1 MMVETIGRCDTPK
14 ENIQHLL
21 HVKQTHFPEQPL
33 DWDHLLDVFA
43 RPSKFSGAPFQERM
57 KFLIMRG
64 MSDRVDA
71 LAFTVWR
78 DHIIDMIHT
87 ATFNIHNGNFHFIQI
102 IRTLIAHFEAQYYYL
117 KEITTILELAVWK
130 LRMNENIPQEK
141 ATPRQKKF
149 KTDELITRQQC
160 HVTSGADVVIGHV
173 LPFLITT

>member
-21 HVKQTHFPEQPL
+21 HVKRTHFPEQPL

-43 RPSKFSGAPFQERM
+43 RPLKFSVDGAPFQERM

-87 ATFNIHNGNFHFIQI
+87 ATFNIHNGNS
-102 IRTLIAHFEAQYYYL
+102 
-117 KEITTILELAVWK
+117 
-130 LRMNENIPQEK
+130 
-141 ATPRQKKF
+141 
-149 KTDELITRQQC
+149 
-160 HVTSGADVVIGHV
+160 TSYK
-173 LPFLITT
+173 